1 MVYEWEA
8 LGGQEQATL
17 QLRHL
22 FEQYGYKK
30 FRMNK
35 FEEYAFY
42 SKYKD
47 FLKSEQFITFS
58 DTDGTLMALK
68 PDITLS
74 IIKNAKEENAG
85 TQRLYYN
92 ESVYRVSRQAG
103 EFKEIGQT
111 GVELIGKV
119 TACERAEVI
128 ALAAKSLGVISGAYM
143 LELSHMG
150 YISGALEDLL
160 PPGTDK
166 QELFVCMQNKNTHD
180 LTLVAQK
187 AGLSAQQTAYLCDLA
202 NVSGSLAQVLPKV
215 RSLAKN
221 AKMLAAVDELEQLS
235 QALASAPFA
244 QNLRVDFSVL
254 SNTEYYNGLLFRG
267 YVKDVPGAVVVGGQY
282 DNLLRRMGKPGLQ
295 AVGFAVNFD
304 ELGRYFKGRK
314 ADILDVLLLYTPDAA
329 PAQVAA
335 VAEEYVASG
344 KKIRMETV
352 LPQGLRYKALTL
364 VSAEGVKEEKG
375 NA

>member
-1 MVYEWEA
+1 MVYEWET

-74 IIKNAKEENAG
+74 IIKNVKEENAG

-128 ALAAKSLGVISGAYM
+128 ALAAKSLGVISKDYV

-160 PPGTDK
+160 PGGVDK
-166 QELFVCMQNKNTHD
+166 QEIFVCMQNKNTHD
-180 LTLVAQK
+180 LNLVAQK
-187 AGLSAQQTAYLCDLA
+187 AGLSADQTAYLCDLV
-202 NVSGSLAQVLPKV
+202 NISGNLTQVLPRV
-215 RSLAKN
+215 RALAKN
-221 AKMLAAVDELEQLS
+221 AKMLAAVNELEQLCE
-235 QALASAPFA
+235 ALLAADLA
-244 QNLRVDFSVL
+244 GNLRVDFSVL

-282 DNLLRRMGKPGLQ
+282 DNLLRRMGKHGLQ

-304 ELGRYFKGRK
+304 ELGRYFKSRK
-314 ADILDVLLLYTPDAA
+314 AEALDVLLLYTADAS
-329 PAQVAA
+329 PAQVA
-335 VAEEYVASG
+335 VPAEGYIAAG
-344 KKIRMETV
+344 KKIRLETV
-352 LPQGLRYKALTL
+352 LPQGLQYKMLAL
-364 VSAEGVKEEKG
+364 VSKDGVKEEKG